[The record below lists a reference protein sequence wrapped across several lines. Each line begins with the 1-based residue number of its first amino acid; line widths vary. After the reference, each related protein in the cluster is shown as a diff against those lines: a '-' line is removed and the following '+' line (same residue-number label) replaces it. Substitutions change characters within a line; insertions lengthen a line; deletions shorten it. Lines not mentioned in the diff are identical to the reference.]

1 MRQIG
6 LLVCVFSWYFTAYA
20 AQPALPDF
28 TELVEQAKPPVVN
41 ISTTQHVAVDL
52 PSEIPQDAE
61 ELPNDHPFR
70 DLLERFAENGE
81 GDTQIQEFDTESLG
95 SGFIISPDGE
105 VLTNYHVIRGADE
118 IIVRLADRRE
128 LPATVIG
135 VDPPTDIALLKIDAI
150 NLPVVDVGDVNAL
163 KVGEWVLAIGSPFGF
178 DHSVTKG
185 IVSAK
190 GRSVG
195 MERYV
200 PFIQTDVAINPG
212 NSGGPL
218 FNMRGEVVGINSQI
232 YSRTGGFMGVSFAIP
247 IDLAIDVAQQ
257 LKDNGR
263 VVRGW
268 LGVNIQDVSRGLA
281 ESIGMERPE
290 GALVRNVFADSPAA
304 DAGIA
309 VGDIIIAFGDVRIY
323 DANELPPL
331 VGRQSVGKPVPVS
344 IRRGTT
350 EQLLQVTLI
359 DLNNDNDSKE
369 EPSESSS
376 VSETVLGFSAR
387 ALDQDESSQAGVTAG
402 VIVEQVIEEPAMSVG
417 IQVGDIIISIDN
429 HRVSDLA
436 SLRQLADA
444 LPPNR
449 PVPVL
454 IQRGGATIFLPLRRL
469 E

>member
-1 MRQIG
+1 MRNFG
-6 LLVCVFSWYFTAYA
+6 LSFSVFFIVSA
-20 AQPALPDF
+20 ANAADPVLPDF
-28 TELVEQAKPPVVN
+28 TQLVELAKPPVVN
-41 ISTTQHVAVDL
+41 ISTTQQVSVNLPVDPRQGSDAL
-52 PSEIPQDAE
+52 PE
-61 ELPNDHPFR
+61 DHPFS
-70 DLLERFAENGE
+70 DLLERFIENAE
-81 GDTQIQEFDTESLG
+81 GDSEIQEFDAASLG
-95 SGFIISPDGE
+95 SGFIISTDGE

-135 VDPPTDIALLKIDAI
+135 IDPPTDIALLKIDATD
-150 NLPVVDVGDVNAL
+150 LPVVNIGNVASL

-247 IDLAIDVAQQ
+247 IDLAIDVAKQ
-257 LKDNGR
+257 LKATGR
-263 VVRGW
+263 VSRGW

-304 DAGIA
+304 DAGIE
-309 VGDIIIAFGDVRIY
+309 VGDIIVAFGGLLIH
-323 DANELPPL
+323 DANELPPM
-331 VGRQSVGKPVPVS
+331 VGRQAIGAPVPVS
-344 IRRGTT
+344 IRRGEQ
-350 EQLLQVTLI
+350 EQLLSVTLI
-359 DLNNDNDSKE
+359 DLNNEAEKSDA
-369 EPSESSS
+369 PAVVTESL
-376 VSETVLGFSAR
+376 LGFTAR
-387 ALDQDESSQAGVTAG
+387 ALESEELVQAGISGG
-402 VIVEQVIEEPAMSVG
+402 VIVAQVSSEPATSVG
-417 IQVGDIIISIDN
+417 IQVGDIIISIDDQ
-429 HRVSDLA
+429 RVSDLV
-436 SLRQLADA
+436 SLRRLVEA

-449 PVPVL
+449 PVQVL
-454 IQRGGATIFLPLRRL
+454 IKRGGTTIFLPLRRA